1 MKKLLRG
8 ALLVLP
14 FFVFCTRVENE
25 RPVKPFV
32 MPMLKE
38 ELEKV
43 KVKEV
48 RSVIV
53 EDMDAFIKAVSEEKI
68 RTKAYWRL
76 EWDSGMYERGT
87 FVFD

>member
-1 MKKLLRG
+1 MKKFLRG
-8 ALLVLP
+8 ALLGLP
-14 FFVFCTRVENE
+14 LFVFCARVENE

-38 ELEKV
+38 ELERA

-53 EDMDAFIKAVSEEKI
+53 EDMDAFIKAVGEEKI